1 MTVSPGR
8 QLAKTLMKRTTVIK
22 PEIVRWGEGQTRSLT
37 ELPCDSLAA
46 AGRRP
51 WFKRVQVPCHCQ
63 GLGPRPRAT
72 VEPEL
77 FPVTG
82 RGGRENLQ
90 CQSRAVL

>member
-22 PEIVRWGEGQTRSLT
+22 PEIVRWPGGEGPSLT
-37 ELPCDSLAA
+37 ELPGDSLAA
-46 AGRRP
+46 SGRPR
-51 WFKRVQVPCHCQ
+51 FKRVQVPCHCQ

-77 FPVTG
+77 FPVAG

-90 CQSRAVL
+90 CQSRVL